1 MFHFGNNQCE
11 WINATV
17 ADFPAVF
24 SYLELLDLSWNW
36 QIQNH
41 ENKSQFSW
49 GQSTNAIGARCKSRA
64 THHLRNKR
72 NGSEM
77 VTFDNKCTSS
87 RRQKLISWH
96 AALQSNFQRYFI
108 FNGIFGA
115 NLILCALT
123 NLISAVDKSDLLL
136 LKCLISFRKVVQ
148 LENIVQWQIWCF
160 LTRSIATKLSPRINW
175 KLEKSFSTK

>member
-1 MFHFGNNQCE
+1 MASLSTDFPIFVCRFNFYRSLETAKYRANSTWIFAKKYAWYEMFHFGNNQCE

-41 ENKSQFSW
+41 ENKIQFSW

-87 RRQKLISWH
+87 KQRQKLISWH
-96 AALQSNFQRYFI
+96 AAAAI
-108 FNGIFGA
+108 
-115 NLILCALT
+115 
-123 NLISAVDKSDLLL
+123 
-136 LKCLISFRKVVQ
+136 
-148 LENIVQWQIWCF
+148 
-160 LTRSIATKLSPRINW
+160 
-175 KLEKSFSTK
+175 